1 MSLNAIIANA
11 NSGLQAAQSGLRVT
25 SDNIANVNTAGY
37 VRKTLQQT
45 SRVSNGVGAGVDIA
59 GVTRAANSYLQLASL
74 NAATASGRAS
84 VRSELLDN
92 AQSLFGNPGGDSS
105 YFNRLD
111 QLFAAFSTTSDDPGS
126 SLRRTQAT
134 AAIQDFLNASSG
146 ISNSLADITANA
158 DTRISAGVA
167 RANDLLRQI
176 EKLNVEITAQSS
188 TGGDITGSQNLQSGM
203 LDELATL
210 MDITTS
216 DRLNGGIM
224 VRTPQGQL
232 LAGAGAGTISF
243 ERGQGGD
250 AYLSVTLPGG
260 SGVKTDLQVSGGE
273 IGGLMSLRNTEIPG
287 IAEQLGEYVSKAAE
301 EINRA
306 ANASSAVP
314 APNSLVGRNTGLG
327 ADIET
332 AVGGFTG
339 QTTIVITSG
348 AGVIQR
354 RVDIDFDNSAITI
367 DGVLPATPMTGDFLA
382 DVGGALG
389 AFGSIG
395 FADGKMTLT
404 AQAGSGVALQDD
416 AANPALKAGKG
427 FSHFFGLND
436 IIRSQQPSDPATG
449 LRLSDPHGFT
459 PGDTI
464 VIRLMDAS
472 GARQRDITITVPP
485 DPAPP
490 AVSTMQNLLDEMND
504 NATGVGMYGSFSLS
518 ARGEMTFAP
527 RSGSDMKMSIAND
540 GTERGAGGPSITQM
554 FGLGVQQRAVRG
566 GLYSIDPAIIA
577 NPGRLPLGQL
587 NLAAATGQPA
597 LVTGDGR
604 GAMAISKAGE
614 IVTNFTATG
623 GNAAIGT
630 SLSRYASLMGGN
642 IGRAAAAADDAL
654 TAAESVMTEADTR
667 RQSVEGV
674 NLDEELIN
682 MTTYQQAFNASA
694 RVIQASK
701 DLFDT
706 LLNMF

>member
-1 MSLNAIIANA
+1 MSLNSIIANA
-11 NSGLQAAQSGLRVT
+11 SSGLQAAQSGLRVT
-25 SDNIANVNTAGY
+25 SDNIANVNTPGY

-45 SRVSNGVGAGVDIA
+45 SRISNGVGAGVDVA

-74 NAATASGRAS
+74 NAATAAGRAS

-92 AQSLFGNPGGDSS
+92 AQSLFGNPGGASS

-111 QLFAAFSTTSDDPGS
+111 ELFSAFSTASDDPSS

-134 AAIQDFLNASSG
+134 AAIQDFLSASGG
-146 ISNSLADITANA
+146 ISNSLAEIKANA

-167 RANDLLRQI
+167 RANDLLQQI
-176 EKLNVEITAQSS
+176 EKLNVEITAQQS

-232 LAGAGAGTISF
+232 LAGAGAGVITY
-243 ERGQGGD
+243 EQGQGGD
-250 AYLSVTLPGG
+250 AFMSVTLPGG
-260 SGVKTDLQVSGGE
+260 SGIKTGLQINSGE
-273 IGGLMSLRNTEIPG
+273 IGGLLSLRNTEISS

-314 APNSLVGRNTGLG
+314 APNSLTGRNTGLG

-339 QTTIVITSG
+339 KTTLVITSG

-354 RVDIDFDNSAITI
+354 RVDIDFDNNEITV
-367 DGVLPATPMTGDFLA
+367 DGVLPATAMTGDFLA

-389 AFGSIG
+389 AFGTIG

-416 AANPALKAGKG
+416 AADPALKAGKG

-436 IIRSQQPSDPATG
+436 LIRSQQPADSATG
-449 LRLSDPHGFT
+449 LRATDPHGFT

-464 VIRLMDAS
+464 VLRITDS
-472 GARQRDITITVPP
+472 TGARQRDITVTIPP
-485 DPAPP
+485 NPALP
-490 AVSTMQNLLDEMND
+490 AVSTMQDLLNSLND
-504 NATGVGMYGSFSLS
+504 NATGVGTYGSFNLS
-518 ARGEMTFAP
+518 SNGEMTFAP
-527 RSGSDMKMSIAND
+527 RSGSDFKLSIAND
-540 GTERGAGGPSITQM
+540 GTERGVGGPSITQM
-554 FGLGVQQRAVRG
+554 FGLGVQQRATRG
-566 GLYSIDPAIIA
+566 ALYSLDPAIVA
-577 NPGRLPLGQL
+577 NPARLPLGQL
-587 NLAAATGQPA
+587 NLGAAAGQPA

-604 GAMAISKAGE
+604 GALAISKAGE
-614 IVTNFTATG
+614 AATKFSAAG
-623 GNAAIGT
+623 GSAALST

-654 TAAESVMTEADTR
+654 AAAESVLTEADTR

>member
-1 MSLNAIIANA
+1 MSLNSIIANA

-45 SRVSNGVGAGVDIA
+45 SRVSGGMGAGVDVI

-74 NAATASGRAS
+74 NAATATGRAS

-92 AQSLFGNPGGDSS
+92 AQSLFGNPGGASS

-111 QLFAAFSTTSDDPGS
+111 ELFSAFSTASDDPGS
-126 SLRRTQAT
+126 NLRRTQAT
-134 AAIQDFLNASSG
+134 AAIQDFLSASSG
-146 ISNSLADITANA
+146 ISNSLADITASA

-167 RANDLLRQI
+167 RANDLLQQI
-176 EKLNVEITAQSS
+176 ERLNTEITAQRS
-188 TGGDITGSQNLQSGM
+188 TGGDVTGSQNLQSGM

-232 LAGAGAGTISF
+232 LAGAGAGTISY

-250 AYLSVTLPGG
+250 AFMSVTLPGG
-260 SGVKTDLQVSGGE
+260 SGVKTGLQISSGE
-273 IGGLMSLRNTEIPG
+273 IGGLLSLRNNEIAG
-287 IAEQLGEYVSKAAE
+287 IGEQLGEYVAKAAE

-314 APNSLVGRNTGLG
+314 APNSLTGRNTGLG

-339 QTTIVITSG
+339 KTTLVVTSG
-348 AGVIQR
+348 TGVIQR
-354 RVDIDFDNSAITI
+354 RVDIDFDNNQITV
-367 DGVLPATPMTGDFLA
+367 DGVLPPTPMTGDFLA

-395 FADGKMTLT
+395 FANGKMTLT
-404 AQAGSGVALQDD
+404 AQNGSGVALQDD
-416 AANPALKAGKG
+416 ATSPALKAGKG

-436 IIRSQQPSDPATG
+436 IIRSQQPSDAATG
-449 LRLSDPHGFT
+449 LRPSDPHGFT

-464 VIRLMDAS
+464 VMRLTDAT
-472 GARQRDITITVPP
+472 GARQRDITVTIPP
-485 DPAPP
+485 NPALP
-490 AVSTMQNLLDEMND
+490 AVSTMQDLLDSLND
-504 NATGVGMYGSFSLS
+504 SSTGVGLYGSFNLS
-518 ARGEMTFAP
+518 ANGELTFAP
-527 RSGSDMKMSIAND
+527 RPGSGMKLSISND
-540 GTERGAGGPSITQM
+540 GTERGAGGPSMTQM
-554 FGLGVQQRAVRG
+554 FGLGVQQRGARG
-566 GLYSIDPAIIA
+566 SAYAIDPAIVA
-577 NPGRLPLGQL
+577 NPARLPLGQL
-587 NLAAATGQPA
+587 NLGAAAGQPA

-604 GAMAISKAGE
+604 GALAISKAGE
-614 IVTNFTATG
+614 AATKFSAAG
-623 GNAAIGT
+623 GSAAIGT
-630 SLSRYASLMGGN
+630 SLSRYASLMGGS
-642 IGRAAAAADDAL
+642 IGRTAAAADDAL
-654 TAAESVMTEADTR
+654 SAAQSVLTEANTR

>member
-1 MSLNAIIANA
+1 MSLNSIIANA
-11 NSGLQAAQSGLRVT
+11 SSGLQAAQSGLRVT
-25 SDNIANVNTAGY
+25 SDNIANVNTPGY

-45 SRVSNGVGAGVDIA
+45 SRISNGVGAGVDVA
-59 GVTRAANSYLQLASL
+59 GVTRAANGYLQLASL
-74 NAATASGRAS
+74 NAATAAGRAS

-92 AQSLFGNPGGDSS
+92 AQSLFGNPGGASS

-111 QLFAAFSTTSDDPGS
+111 ELFSAFSTASDDPSS

-134 AAIQDFLNASSG
+134 AAIQDFLSASGG
-146 ISNSLADITANA
+146 ISNSLAEIKANA

-167 RANDLLRQI
+167 RANDLLQQI
-176 EKLNVEITAQSS
+176 EKLNVEITAQQS

-232 LAGAGAGTISF
+232 LAGAGAGVITY
-243 ERGQGGD
+243 EQGQGGD
-250 AYLSVTLPGG
+250 AFMSVTLPGG
-260 SGVKTDLQVSGGE
+260 SGVKTGLQINSGE
-273 IGGLMSLRNTEIPG
+273 IGGLLSLRNTEISS

-314 APNSLVGRNTGLG
+314 APNSLTGRNTGLG

-339 QTTIVITSG
+339 KTTLVITSS

-354 RVDIDFDNSAITI
+354 RVDIDFDNNEITV
-367 DGVLPATPMTGDFLA
+367 DGVLPATAMTGDFLA

-389 AFGSIG
+389 AFGTIG

-416 AANPALKAGKG
+416 AADPALKAGKG

-436 IIRSQQPSDPATG
+436 LIRSQQPADSATG
-449 LRLSDPHGFT
+449 LRATDPHGFT

-464 VIRLMDAS
+464 VLRITDS
-472 GARQRDITITVPP
+472 TGARQRDITVTIPP
-485 DPAPP
+485 NPALP
-490 AVSTMQNLLDEMND
+490 AVSTMQDLLNSLND
-504 NATGVGMYGSFSLS
+504 NATGVGTYGSFNLS
-518 ARGEMTFAP
+518 SNGEMTFAP
-527 RSGSDMKMSIAND
+527 RSGSDFKLSIAND
-540 GTERGAGGPSITQM
+540 GTERGVGGPSITQM
-554 FGLGVQQRAVRG
+554 FGLGVQQRATRG
-566 GLYSIDPAIIA
+566 ALYSLDPAIVA
-577 NPGRLPLGQL
+577 NPARLPLGQL
-587 NLAAATGQPA
+587 NLGAAAGQPA

-604 GAMAISKAGE
+604 GALAISKAGE
-614 IVTNFTATG
+614 AATKFS
-623 GNAAIGT
+623 AAGDSAALST

-654 TAAESVMTEADTR
+654 AAAESVLTEADTR

>member
-1 MSLNAIIANA
+1 MSLSSIIANA

-25 SDNIANVNTAGY
+25 SDNIANINTAGY

-45 SRVSNGVGAGVDIA
+45 SRISNGVGAGVDVT

-74 NAATASGRAS
+74 NAATAAGRAS

-111 QLFAAFSTTSDDPGS
+111 ELFSAFSTASDDPGS

-134 AAIQDFLNASSG
+134 AAIQDFLSASSG
-146 ISNSLADITANA
+146 ISNSLAELTANA
-158 DTRISAGVA
+158 DTRIAAGVA
-167 RANDLLRQI
+167 RANDLLQQI
-176 EKLNVEITAQSS
+176 ERLNVEITAQQA

-232 LAGAGAGTISF
+232 LAGAGAGVITY
-243 ERGQGGD
+243 EQGQGGD
-250 AYLSVTLPGG
+250 AFMSVTLPGG
-260 SGVKTDLQVSGGE
+260 SGVKTGLQITSGE
-273 IGGLMSLRNTEIPG
+273 IGGLLSLRNTEIPN

-314 APNSLVGRNTGLG
+314 APNSLTGRNTGLG

-339 QTTIVITSG
+339 KTTIVITSG

-354 RVDIDFDNSAITI
+354 RVDIDFDNNQITV
-367 DGVLPATPMTGDFLA
+367 DGALPATAMTGDFLA

-389 AFGSIG
+389 TFGTIG

-404 AQAGSGVALQDD
+404 AQTGSGVALRDD
-416 AANPALKAGKG
+416 ATDPALKAGKG

-436 IIRSQQPSDPATG
+436 LIRSQQPADSATG
-449 LRLSDPHGFT
+449 LRATDPHGFT

-464 VIRLMDAS
+464 VLRLTDS
-472 GARQRDITITVPP
+472 TGARQRDITVTIPP
-485 DPAPP
+485 NPALP
-490 AVSTMQNLLDEMND
+490 AVSTMQDLLDALND
-504 NATGVGMYGSFSLS
+504 NATGVGSYGSFSLS
-518 ARGEMTFAP
+518 ATGEMTFAP
-527 RSGSDMKMSIAND
+527 RPGSDFKLTVAND
-540 GTERGAGGPSITQM
+540 GTERGVGGPSMTQM
-554 FGLGVQQRAVRG
+554 FGLGAQQRAVRG
-566 GLYSIDPAIIA
+566 ALYSLDPAVVA
-577 NPGRLPLGQL
+577 TTGRLPLGLL
-587 NLAAATGQPA
+587 NLAAAAGQPA

-604 GAMAISKAGE
+604 GALAISKAGE
-614 IVTNFTATG
+614 AATTFSAAG
-623 GNAAIGT
+623 GSAALNT

-654 TAAESVMTEADTR
+654 SAAESVLTEADTR

>member
-1 MSLNAIIANA
+1 MSLTAMISNAS
-11 NSGLQAAQSGLRVT
+11 SGLYAAQSGLRVT

-45 SRVSNGVGAGVDIA
+45 SRVSNGMGAGVDVT

-74 NAATASGRAS
+74 NAATAAGRAS

-111 QLFAAFSTTSDDPGS
+111 ELLAAFSTASDDPGS

-158 DTRISAGVA
+158 DTRISAGVS
-167 RANDLLRQI
+167 RANELLQQI
-176 EKLNVEITAQSS
+176 EQLNVEITAQQSV
-188 TGGDITGSQNLQSGM
+188 GGDITGSQTLQSGF
-203 LDELATL
+203 LDELSTL

-232 LAGAGAGTISF
+232 LAGAGAGTITY

-250 AYLSVTLPGG
+250 TFMSVTLPGG
-260 SGVKTDLQVSGGE
+260 SGVKTGLQIGGGE
-273 IGGLMSLRNTEIPG
+273 IGGLLSLRNNEIAG

-314 APNSLVGRNTGLG
+314 APNSLTGRNTGLG
-327 ADIET
+327 SDIET

-339 QTTIVITSG
+339 KTTLVITSG
-348 AGVIQR
+348 TGVIQR
-354 RVDIDFDNSAITI
+354 RVDIDFDNNEITI
-367 DGVLPATPMTGDFLA
+367 DGVLPATAMTGDFLA

-389 AFGSIG
+389 AFGTIG

-416 AANPALKAGKG
+416 ATDPALKAGKG

-436 IIRSQQPSDPATG
+436 IIRSQQPSDAATG
-449 LRLSDPHGFT
+449 LRPADPHGFT

-464 VIRLMDAS
+464 VLRLTDS
-472 GARQRDITITVPP
+472 TGARQRDITVTVP
-485 DPAPP
+485 A
-490 AVSTMQNLLDEMND
+490 ASTMQDLLDGLND
-504 NATGVGMYGSFSLS
+504 SSTGVGLYGSFSLG
-518 ARGEMTFAP
+518 ANGEMTFAP
-527 RSGSDMKMSIAND
+527 RPGSDIKLSVAND

-554 FGLGVQQRAVRG
+554 FGLGVQQRATRG
-566 GLYSIDPAIIA
+566 GLYSIDPASVA
-577 NPGRLPLGQL
+577 HPGRLPLGQL
-587 NLAAATGQPA
+587 NLAAAVGQPA

-604 GAMAISKAGE
+604 GALSISKAGE
-614 IVTNFTATG
+614 AVTNFAAAG
-623 GNAAIGT
+623 GSAAISS

-654 TAAESVMTEADTR
+654 TAAESVLTEADTR